1 MIGGS
6 CASRGVPQ
14 ASSCAKY
21 GSVKAPR
28 AASALAVLALCSLL
42 FGLMAVVAKAAAARL
57 PGAQVAFVRF
67 LFGLAA
73 CALISAREWWLLA
86 LVAAL
91 SVIAQVGFT
100 WSMRYVRA
108 APAGTI
114 QQLRPVNALALGW
127 LVYDDRIPPLSAA
140 GAVLALTGVS

>member
-73 CALISAREWWLLA
+73 CALI
-86 LVAAL
+86 
-91 SVIAQVGFT
+91 
-100 WSMRYVRA
+100 
-108 APAGTI
+108 I
-114 QQLRPVNALALGW
+114 QQLTPVNALALGW
-127 LVYDDRIPPLSAA
+127 LVYGDRIPPLSAA
-140 GAVLALTGVS
+140 GAVLALTGGQLGCLAHLARRAARGR